1 MIKNISI
8 ENRWI
13 GLLLLFYFFGTLG
26 ISIEEYK
33 SFFLPLTP
41 LNLLL
46 TLFIFFK
53 VNNNYSKRFVILSSL
68 IFFIGFSVEAIGVKT
83 GVLFG
88 SYSYGDIFGFKIF
101 ETPVIIGVN
110 WLFLA
115 LSTNGVVQ
123 YFTKK
128 AIFLIVIPP
137 LLMTGLDFL
146 VEPVA
151 MKLGFWNWENSII
164 PLQNYVMWFA
174 TSIFIHGLIYLFRP
188 KINAKISFVI
198 LITQV
203 IFFGFL
209 HIFIT

>member
-53 VNNNYSKRFVILSSL
+53 VNNDYSKRFVILSSL